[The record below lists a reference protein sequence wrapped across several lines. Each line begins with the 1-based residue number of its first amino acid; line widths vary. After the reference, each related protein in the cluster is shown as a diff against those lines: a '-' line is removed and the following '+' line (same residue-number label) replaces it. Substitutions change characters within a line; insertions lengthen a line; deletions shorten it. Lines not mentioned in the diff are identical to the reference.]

1 MVYKTVSSQQ
11 LSRLPTQPGVYIF
24 RDKENKAIYIGKAKS
39 LRSRVR
45 SYFQKSKRSLKT
57 EQMIRRI
64 KTLETMVVGSE
75 TEALI
80 LEANLIKEYRPY
92 FNVRMRDDKTY
103 PYIRVTVEESFPRVT
118 VTRKVEGDGSKY
130 FGPYTSIGQMREALS
145 VIKKLYTVRSCHYDL
160 PEDKPKRPCLDYH
173 IGLCLAPCMGYQSR
187 DSYGSMIAEILE
199 VLGGDTRKAKKKV
212 KGLMDRAV
220 GDLKFEVADKFK
232 DVLVGLEV
240 IAQKQRVEKLKGGDL
255 DAIGLVTEGN
265 RGVVIV
271 LRIRKG
277 VLISRSVYV
286 MDIAL
291 GATDEVILGKFA
303 ANYYLRKNFVEALG
317 PPKQILVPSKPIDTK
332 LIEEAVGDTQE
343 KTIQFVVPQRG
354 ANRKL
359 IELARE
365 NAEHVASGGI
375 SEERPFRK
383 PQEQLLEDVRSSLK
397 LKVLPRL
404 MACVDI
410 SHHHGRETVGSM
422 VVFQDAEP
430 KKSEYRKM
438 KIKGIKG
445 NDDYR
450 SMGEV
455 VRRYFTRKIAEEQP
469 LPDLLVLD
477 GGKGQ
482 LSTVTN
488 ELQALGLEDLQVLSI
503 AKKQEELFINGR
515 EGPLLLDKKDP
526 VLKLFQRIRDEAH
539 RFALTYSKKLR
550 AKNLIDSE
558 LSRIEGV
565 GITRQVALLKQF
577 GSVKRI
583 REATSEEIAEVSGIS
598 GTLANRISNYLG
610 GSKVQ

>member
-1 MVYKTVSSQQ
+1 MVYKAVSSQQ
-11 LSRLPTQPGVYIF
+11 LSRLPQQPGVYIF

-39 LRSRVR
+39 LRNRVR
-45 SYFQKSKRSLKT
+45 SYFQNSKHSLKT

-80 LEANLIKEYRPY
+80 LEANLIKEYRPH

-103 PYIRVTVEESFPRVT
+103 PYIKVTMEESFPRVT
-118 VTRKVEGDGSKY
+118 VTRILKKDGSKY
-130 FGPYTSIGQMREALS
+130 FGPYTSIGQMRETLS
-145 VIKKLYTVRSCHYDL
+145 VIKKLYTVRSCHYNL
-160 PEDKPKRPCLDYH
+160 PQDKPKRPCLDYH

-187 DSYGSMIAEILE
+187 ESYSSMVEEILE
-199 VLGGDTRKAKKKV
+199 VLGGNTKKAKKNVKV
-212 KGLMDRAV
+212 LMEGAV
-220 GDLKFEVADKFK
+220 QDLKFEVAGKLK
-232 DVLVGLEV
+232 DVLAGLEI

-255 DAIGLVTEGN
+255 DAIGLATEEGI
-265 RGVVIV
+265 GVVIV

-277 VLISRSVYV
+277 VLISRSVHV

-291 GATDEVILGKFA
+291 GVSDEVILGKFA
-303 ANYYLRKNFVEALG
+303 TNYYLGKDIVGALEIPG
-317 PPKQILVPSKPIDTK
+317 QILVPSKPLDAQ
-332 LIEEAVGDTQE
+332 LIEEAVTDIQG
-343 KTIQFVVPQRG
+343 KTIRFVVPQRG

-359 IELARE
+359 IGLARE
-365 NAEHVASGGI
+365 NAEHVVSGGI
-375 SEERPFRK
+375 SEGKTFQS

-455 VRRYFTRKIAEEQP
+455 VRRYFTRKLAEEQP

-482 LSTVTN
+482 LSTVIS
-488 ELQALGLEDLQVLSI
+488 ELQVLGLEDLQVLSI
-503 AKKQEELFINGR
+503 AKKQEELFIHGR
-515 EGPLLLDKKDP
+515 EGPLLLDRKDP

-539 RFALTYSKKLR
+539 RFALTYSRKLR
-550 AKNLIDSE
+550 AKNLIDSQ
-558 LSRIEGV
+558 LSRIDGV
-565 GITRQVALLKQF
+565 GVARQVALLKHF
-577 GSVKRI
+577 GSVKKI
-583 REATSEEIAEVSGIS
+583 RSATSEEIAEVGGIS
-598 GTLANRISNYLG
+598 GTLANRISNYLS
-610 GSKVQ
+610 GSKVE